1 MNKLL
6 QVLVVLPAILFIV
19 IGLRWAVDPAGA
31 AAALGMT
38 LMEGVGRSS
47 QMADVGT
54 FFLAM
59 GMLMLVAVITAQR
72 SWFHVPAL
80 ILFCAAIFRIV
91 AWLFHDAAL
100 AADMIAVEVVVGVL
114 LLVAAARLS
123 TGEAQ

>member
-6 QVLVVLPAILFIV
+6 KVLVVLPAILFIV

-59 GMLMLVAVITAQR
+59 GMLMLVAVITAKR
-72 SWFHVPAL
+72 AWFHVPAL
-80 ILFCAAIFRIV
+80 ILFGAAIFRIV

-100 AADMIAVEVVVGVL
+100 AADMIAVEVVVGGL

-123 TGEAQ
+123 TAETQ

>member
-6 QVLVVLPAILFIV
+6 KVLVVLPAIFFIV
-19 IGLRWAVDPAGA
+19 MGLRWAVDPAGA